1 MNWLTIVIILLFSVC
16 FYAGM
21 KRGFVKTVFSIV
33 FLAAGLLLS
42 VVISPYVSNYL
53 HNNDSVYTSVYQAV
67 KKNVKLDG
75 HIETLKQENSIIDE
89 LPLPEALRE
98 KVKENNNAEVYKA
111 LGVKNFKKYVYKYI
125 TNMII
130 NGISYVGVYILV
142 TICLYVLSVTLDII
156 SKLPVLNEINHL
168 AGGAVGLLQGLLIF
182 WIFCAVLAI
191 FSNFSWAQKLY
202 GMINESVI
210 LSILYD
216 MNILL
221 KIITNLKNSFF

>member
-1 MNWLTIVIILLFSVC
+1 MNWLTIVIILLFVVC

-21 KRGFVKTVFSIV
+21 KRGLVKTVFSIV

-42 VVISPYVSNYL
+42 AMISPYVSSYL

-75 HIETLKQENSIIDE
+75 NIETLKQENSIIDE
-89 LPLPEALRE
+89 LPLPDALRE
-98 KVKENNNAEVYKA
+98 KIKENNNAEVYKA
-111 LGVKNFKKYVYKYI
+111 LGVKKFKKYIYKYI

-142 TICLYVLSVTLDII
+142 SICLYVLSVTLDLM

-182 WIFCAVLAI
+182 WIFCTVLSI
-191 FSNFSWAQKLY
+191 FSNFQWAQKLY
-202 GMINESVI
+202 AMINESVI

-216 MNILL
+216 MNMLL
-221 KIITNLKNSFF
+221 KMITNLKNSFF

>member
-42 VVISPYVSNYL
+42 AVISPYVSNYL
-53 HNNDSVYTSVYQAV
+53 HSNDSVYTSVYQAV

-89 LPLPEALRE
+89 LPLPETLRE

>member
-1 MNWLTIVIILLFSVC
+1 MNWLTVVILLLFAVC

-21 KRGFVKTVFSIV
+21 KRGLVKTVFSIV
-33 FLAAGLLLS
+33 FLAVGLFLS
-42 VVISPYVSNYL
+42 AVISPYVSNYL

-75 HIETLKQENSIIDE
+75 HIETLQQENSIIDE
-89 LPLPEALRE
+89 LPLPEVLRE
-98 KVKENNNAEVYKA
+98 KVKENNNTEVYKA
-111 LGVKNFKKYVYKYI
+111 LGVKKFKKYVYKYI

-142 TICLYVLSVTLDII
+142 TICLYVLSITLDII

-210 LSILYD
+210 LSVLYD